1 MTAPTLVWW
10 RAFPR
15 MHSEVSHYSPL
26 REDKKRRSTATHRL
40 YRKLLKSFFGLHK
53 VPWLGQIV
61 NEDGVRPDPA
71 KTEVIADWPRP
82 QNMKEMQSFLGF
94 AT

>member
-1 MTAPTLVWW
+1 M
-10 RAFPR
+10 
-15 MHSEVSHYSPL
+15 
-26 REDKKRRSTATHRL
+26 
-40 YRKLLKSFFGLHK
+40 KSFFGLHK

-61 NEDGVRPDPA
+61 NEDGVRPHPA

-94 AT
+94 AQLVQAVHRRILTAYGSADEAHTEEPDIQLDAGM